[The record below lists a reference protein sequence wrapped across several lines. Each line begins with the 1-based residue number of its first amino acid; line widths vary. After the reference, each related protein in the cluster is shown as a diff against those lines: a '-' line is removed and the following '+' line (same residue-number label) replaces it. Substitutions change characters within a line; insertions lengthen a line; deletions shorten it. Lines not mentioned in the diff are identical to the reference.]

1 MKILIIGGT
10 RFLGIHIAEDLCRRG
25 HHVELVHRG
34 TRPSPECASKVYTC
48 DVKDRQAFSEFLKGG
63 QWDVVID
70 TIMTDADLEF
80 AIPLLD
86 GKIQQFIHTGSA
98 GVYGGV
104 NRIPARECEA
114 LVEHDA
120 TYQFNGKLR
129 EDNVLMK
136 AFNETGFPATS
147 MRASCIYGLGD
158 VPLDGWGGRS
168 VYFFELLRDGA
179 EIPIAGWGNY
189 LLHAGHVHDL
199 GRSFGDAV
207 ENPISI
213 GRIYNIAG
221 PFAMTVNEYIK
232 EIAEAM
238 GVTATIK
245 HVEPDYILK
254 TYSEHTKQRGLD
266 ILCQHMCV
274 DLRAAKNDLNWS
286 PAISFTDGI
295 AENIEW
301 MRAEKM
307 I

>member
-1 MKILIIGGT
+1 MKILIIGGS
-10 RFLGIHIAEDLCRRG
+10 RFLGVHIAEDLCRRG
-25 HHVELVHRG
+25 HHVEILNRG
-34 TRPSPECASKVYTC
+34 SRPAPDCASRVYTC
-48 DVKDRQAFSEFLKGG
+48 DVKDRQAFSDLLKAD

-80 AIPLLD
+80 AVPLLD
-86 GKIQQFIHTGSA
+86 QRVKHFIHTGSA

-104 NRIPARECEA
+104 NRIPARECEP

-129 EDNVLMK
+129 EDNVLMN
-136 AFNETGFPATS
+136 AFNATGFPATS
-147 MRASCIYGLGD
+147 LRASCIYGPGD

-168 VYFFELLRDGA
+168 VIFFELLRDGA

-189 LLHAGHVHDL
+189 LLHTGHVHDL
-199 GRSFGDAV
+199 GRSFGDAI
-207 ENPISI
+207 ENPESI

-221 PFAMTVNEYIK
+221 PFAMTVNEYVK
-232 EIAEAM
+232 EIAEVM
-238 GVTATIK
+238 GVTAKIK

-266 ILCQHMCV
+266 ILFQHMCC
-274 DLRAAKNDLNWS
+274 DIRAAKDDLNWS
-286 PAISFTDGI
+286 PIIDFKEGI
-295 AENIEW
+295 AENLEW
-301 MRAEKM
+301 MRAEGM

>member
-1 MKILIIGGT
+1 MKVLIVGGT

-25 HHVELVHRG
+25 HVVELLNRA
-34 TRPSPECASKVYTC
+34 TRPTPDCASRLYTC
-48 DVKDRQAFSEFLKGG
+48 DVKDRPAFSAILKEG

-70 TIMTDADLEF
+70 TIMSDADLEF
-80 AIPLLD
+80 AVPLLD
-86 GKIQQFIHTGSA
+86 KRIQQFLHTGSV

-104 NRIPARECEA
+104 NRIPARECEN

-129 EDNVLMK
+129 EDNVLMN
-136 AFNETGFPATS
+136 AFNDTGFPATS
-147 MRASCIYGLGD
+147 LRASCIYGPGD

-199 GRSFGDAV
+199 GRAFGDAM

-221 PFAMTVNEYIK
+221 PFAMTVNEYVK
-232 EIAEAM
+232 DIAEAM
-238 GVTATIK
+238 GVAANIK
-245 HVEPDYILK
+245 HVDPDHILK
-254 TYSEHTKQRGLD
+254 TYSKHTKKRGLD
-266 ILCQHMCV
+266 ILCQHMCC
-274 DLRAAKNDLNWS
+274 DTRRAKDDLNWS
-286 PAISFTDGI
+286 PAISFKDGI
-295 AENIEW
+295 AENLDW
-301 MRAEKM
+301 MSTQGM